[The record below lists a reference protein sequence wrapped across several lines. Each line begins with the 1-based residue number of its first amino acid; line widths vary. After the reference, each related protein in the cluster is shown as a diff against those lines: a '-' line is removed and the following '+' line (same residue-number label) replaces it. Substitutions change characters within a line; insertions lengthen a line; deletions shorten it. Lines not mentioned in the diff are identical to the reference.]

1 MIQWWRLH
9 TRKAGG
15 MDSIPAQGT
24 KVLWH
29 GQKKKNRW
37 NKNIYIWNPLSS
49 PLISRLIYPAS
60 HLILDV

>member
-29 GQKKKNRW
+29 GQKKK
-37 NKNIYIWNPLSS
+37 KIDGIKIYIFGIP
-49 PLISRLIYPAS
+49 
-60 HLILDV
+60 